1 MFYVYIWYVYIYVG
15 VYVVCG
21 CMDAVFK
28 EKVALKN
35 LGGNNENKG
44 WKESKKKSNELMDG
58 DYV

>member
-1 MFYVYIWYVYIYVG
+1 MYTLMWECM
-15 VYVVCG
+15 CG

-44 WKESKKKSNELMDG
+44 WKEIKKIN
-58 DYV
+58 